1 MLLVALAVAL
11 VEVAALA
18 AAAGVLVVA
27 VVAGNVSEVA
37 GTLGIAV
44 FLLGLAALLGGAV
57 RALAHGRRWGR
68 GPVVTWQLLQGAI
81 GATQLGTA
89 PLVGGAL
96 LGLAVVAL
104 VGLLAP
110 ASVAATSASAGD
122 DAPEA

>member
-1 MLLVALAVAL
+1 MLLVALVVAL
-11 VEVAALA
+11 VEVVALA
-18 AAAGVLVVA
+18 AAAGALVVD
-27 VVAGNVSEVA
+27 VVAGNASEVA

-44 FLLGLAALLGGAV
+44 FLLGLAALLGGAT

-81 GATQLGTA
+81 GATQLAGA

-104 VGLLAP
+104 LGLLAP
-110 ASVAATSASAGD
+110 ASVAATSATAGD
-122 DAPEA
+122 DAPET